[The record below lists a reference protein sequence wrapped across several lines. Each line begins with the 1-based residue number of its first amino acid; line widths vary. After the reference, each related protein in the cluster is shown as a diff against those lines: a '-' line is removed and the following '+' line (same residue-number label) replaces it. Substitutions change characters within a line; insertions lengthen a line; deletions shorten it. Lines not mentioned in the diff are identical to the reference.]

1 MPLAYENDREFESP
15 KTDMP
20 ELMNTREVARY
31 LGINEKKVY
40 FLAKSGK
47 IPCTRVTGKWT
58 FPKKLIDKWIEESAS
73 GVIERNARTE
83 ERRFLLGAGSDDPS
97 LGILHDLYEAQTQT
111 ASFFMT
117 TVGSSG
123 GLAAI
128 RSGAADFATAH
139 LLEPARSGTDDLA
152 ADKLLSSDTVVVE
165 LFYRELGLLVA
176 AGNPKGIKS
185 LRDLAH
191 SNLRIINRQPGS
203 GTRIYL
209 DQELSRAR
217 LNVKKISG
225 YDTVVST
232 HLEVGL
238 GVLRGGADVGVATRT
253 TAQLLG
259 LEFIPLTRERFDM
272 LVRKDRFFTREIQV
286 LLGIVGSREFRK
298 RVDTLGGYD
307 VKESGRIIAGH

>member
-1 MPLAYENDREFESP
+1 
-15 KTDMP
+15 MP

-31 LGINEKKVY
+31 LGVNEKKVY

-58 FPKKLIDKWIEESAS
+58 FPKKLIDQWIEESAS
-73 GVIERNARTE
+73 GLVARKASAE
-83 ERRFLLGAGSDDPS
+83 ERGFLLAAGSDDPS
-97 LGILHDLYEAQTQT
+97 LGILHDLYEAQTQP

-117 TVGSSG
+117 TVGSTG

-128 RSGAADFATAH
+128 RSGVADFATAH
-139 LLEPARSGTDDLA
+139 LLEPARTGADELA
-152 ADKLLSSDTVVVE
+152 ADKVLSSDTVVIE

-176 AGNPKGIKS
+176 AGNPRGIKS
-185 LRDLAH
+185 LRDLTR

-238 GVLRGGADVGVATRT
+238 GVLRGSADVGLATRT

-272 LVRKDRFFTREIQV
+272 WVRTDRFFTRGIQV
-286 LLGIVGSREFRK
+286 LLGIVGSREFRA
-298 RVDTLGGYD
+298 RIDTLGGYD
-307 VKESGRIIAGH
+307 VTESGRIITAN

>member
-1 MPLAYENDREFESP
+1 MSLHDLN
-15 KTDMP
+15 MP

-40 FLAKSGK
+40 FLAKAGK

-58 FPKKLIDKWIEESAS
+58 FPKKLIDRWIEESAL

-128 RSGAADFATAH
+128 RSGATDFATAH
-139 LLEPARSGTDDLA
+139 LLEPARTGTGLA

-238 GVLRGGADVGVATRT
+238 GVLRGGADVGLATRT
-253 TAQLLG
+253 TAQWLG

-272 LVRKDRFFTREIQV
+272 LVRKNRFFTRGIQV
-286 LLGIVGSREFRK
+286 LLGIVSSREFRD

-307 VKESGRIIAGH
+307 VTESGRIITAN